1 MIVRVDRYALIV
13 TIIAFTARVAAAQQ
27 NSDAVARVNGETLT
41 KSDLDQRE
49 GNRLLQARYQYYQAE
64 RKALDELIDHSVL
77 ETEARRR
84 GITVDQLLKQ
94 EIDDKVKDPTEDQL
108 KVYYEGV
115 SAKEQE
121 PYEKMRDKIRDHIR
135 EIRSAK
141 LRQAYLIGLRSKAN
155 IEIELAPPLADVD
168 TGNAAAIEGGRDAPV
183 QLVEFADYQCP
194 YCQKANSDL
203 VKLLEEYKGKVSIIY
218 KDFPLPMHPHAEK
231 AAEAARCA
239 GAQGKFWEYHNLLF
253 KDKKLETSDLKQNAK
268 TLNLDSAKFDT
279 CLDSGQ
285 EAAPVKKDQDE
296 GMKLGLSGTPSF
308 FLNGHFFSGAMDY
321 TALRQ
326 MVEQQLHL
334 TASLP
339 FASAHSA
346 VASSRR

>member
-1 MIVRVDRYALIV
+1 MIVRVDRIALIV

-27 NSDAVARVNGETLT
+27 NPDAVARVNGQTLT
-41 KSDLDQRE
+41 KNDLDQKE

-64 RKALDELIDHSVL
+64 RKALDELIDQSVL
-77 ETEARRR
+77 ETEARRQ

-141 LRQAYLIGLRSKAN
+141 LRQAYLLSLRSKAN
-155 IEIELAPPLADVD
+155 IEIDLSPPLAEVD
-168 TGNAAAIEGGRDAPV
+168 TGNAAAIEGAHDAPV

-194 YCQKANSDL
+194 YCQKTNADL
-203 VKLLEEYKGKVSIIY
+203 VKLLEDYKGKVSIIY
-218 KDFPLPMHPHAEK
+218 KDFPLSMHPHAEK

-239 GAQGKFWEYHNLLF
+239 AAQGKFWEYHNLLF
-253 KDKKLETSDLKQNAK
+253 TDKKLEISDLKLEAK
-268 TLNLDSAKFDT
+268 SLNLDGAKFDT
-279 CLDSGQ
+279 CLDSGS
-285 EAAPVKKDQDE
+285 EAVRVKKDQDE

-308 FLNGHFFSGAMDY
+308 FVNGHFFSGAMDY
-321 TALRQ
+321 TSLRQ

-334 TASLP
+334 SASLP
-339 FASAHSA
+339 FASDTSA
-346 VASSRR
+346 PASSRR